1 MTLLSKIARLSS
13 EDEAFVRFSS
23 EDEAFVE
30 LEEYI
35 LDYLYN
41 SSYMEH

>member
-1 MTLLSKIARLSS
+1 MTLLSKI
-13 EDEAFVRFSS
+13 VKFSS

-30 LEEYI
+30 LEEYV